1 MRQRLKSIIVAMVLM
16 EVGFFLLSNF
26 DCAYFSVA
34 AASKSEDIKTLK
46 NQQKQLKSQ
55 ISKTDK
61 KLSDTR
67 KNTKQLLQ
75 DLEKLNV
82 DIEQRD
88 VEINHRSKEIET
100 FQSQID
106 SLNQSVQKLSKQYD
120 EMRKKYAD
128 MVYYAYITKNR
139 QDKYLFLL
147 SSKSF
152 QEGYRRF
159 QYLSDLAEMR
169 KQQSISL
176 QKTKSDIQTRRDE
189 IKSIMQKTESLLKQQ
204 EQEKAYAVRQ
214 KQQKSTLVESLRLHE
229 KELKSELRKQQI
241 SADNLNQK
249 IQDIIARQAAA
260 AAERQRKQAAQKAAS
275 AKKNNASSKATTQKT
290 SANNTISS
298 KSNASSS
305 YAMTSE
311 EKVIAGGFAK
321 NKGLLMWPVKGTIVG
336 KYGKQPHPV
345 LKDVT
350 INNKGI
356 YISAVP
362 GSKASAVYD
371 GMVSQCFSVPGG
383 NNAVIVR
390 HGNYLTVYANLTE
403 LYVKNGQNIK
413 RGTPIGKIYQE
424 TDNRNKTTLFFQVW
438 QEKTLLNPQVWL
450 HK

>member
-1 MRQRLKSIIVAMVLM
+1 MILL
-16 EVGFFLLSNF
+16 EVGFFLLSGYGYSF
-26 DCAYFSVA
+26 FSA
-34 AASKSEDIKTLK
+34 EAASKGEDIKTLK
-46 NQQKQLKSQ
+46 NQQKHLKNQ

-106 SLNQSVQKLSKQYD
+106 SLNQSVKKLSKQYD

-159 QYLSDLAEMR
+159 QYLADLAEMR

-176 QKTKSDIQTRRDE
+176 QKTKSDIQMRRDE
-189 IKSIMQKTESLLKQQ
+189 IKLIKQKTEVLLKQQ

-214 KQQKSTLVESLRLHE
+214 KQQKSNLVESLRLHE
-229 KELKSELRKQQI
+229 KELKTELRNQQI

-260 AAERQRKQAAQKAAS
+260 AAERQRKLAAQKAAS
-275 AKKNNASSKATTQKT
+275 AKKSGASSTTTKKT
-290 SANNTISS
+290 TINSNTTDTKSS
-298 KSNASSS
+298 VSSS
-305 YAMTSE
+305 YAMTNE
-311 EKVIAGGFAK
+311 ERVIAGGFAK

-350 INNKGI
+350 ISNKGV

-362 GSKASAVYD
+362 GSKASVVYD
-371 GMVSQCFSVPGG
+371 GTVSQCFSVPGG

-390 HGNYLTVYANLTE
+390 HGNYLTVYANLTD

-413 RGTPIGKIYQE
+413 RGMPIGKIYQE

>member
-1 MRQRLKSIIVAMVLM
+1 MRQQLKHIIVAMILL
-16 EVGFFLLSNF
+16 EVGFFLLHDF
-26 DCAYFSVA
+26 ECAFFSV

-46 NQQKQLKSQ
+46 NQQKQLKNQ

-67 KNTKQLLQ
+67 KSTKQLLQ

-100 FQSQID
+100 YQGQID

-176 QKTKSDIQTRRDE
+176 QKTKSDIQVRRDE
-189 IKSIMQKTESLLKQQ
+189 IKLIKQKTESLLKQQ
-204 EQEKAYAVRQ
+204 EQEKVYALRQ
-214 KQQKSTLVESLRLHE
+214 KQQKSNLVESLRLHE

-260 AAERQRKQAAQKAAS
+260 AAERQRKLAAQKAAS
-275 AKKNNASSKATTQKT
+275 SKKNSTSSKTTTQQT
-290 SANNTISS
+290 ANNSKTTAS

-311 EKVIAGGFAK
+311 ERVIAGGFAK

-350 INNKGI
+350 INNKGV

-371 GMVSQCFSVPGG
+371 GTVSQCFSVPGG

-413 RGTPIGKIYQE
+413 RGAPIGKIYQE
-424 TDNRNKTTLFFQVW
+424 TDNKNKTTLFFQVW

>member
-1 MRQRLKSIIVAMVLM
+1 MRQQLKHIIVAMILL
-16 EVGFFLLSNF
+16 EVGFFLLPDF
-26 DCAYFSVA
+26 GCAFLTV

-46 NQQKQLKSQ
+46 NQQKQLKNQ

-67 KNTKQLLQ
+67 KSTKQLLQ

-100 FQSQID
+100 FQIQID
-106 SLNQSVQKLSKQYD
+106 SLNHSVQKLSKQYD

-176 QKTKSDIQTRRDE
+176 QKTKSDIQARRDE
-189 IKSIMQKTESLLKQQ
+189 IKLIKQKTESLLKQQ
-204 EQEKAYAVRQ
+204 EQEKVYAVRQ
-214 KQQKSTLVESLRLHE
+214 KQQKSNLVESLRLHE

-260 AAERQRKQAAQKAAS
+260 AAERQRKLAAQKAAS
-275 AKKNNASSKATTQKT
+275 AKKSSASSKTTTQQT
-290 SANNTISS
+290 ANNNKTAAS

-305 YAMTSE
+305 YAMTRE
-311 EKVIAGGFAK
+311 ERVIAGGFAK

-350 INNKGI
+350 INNKGV

-371 GMVSQCFSVPGG
+371 GTVSQCFSVPGG

-413 RGTPIGKIYQE
+413 RGAPIGKIYQE
-424 TDNRNKTTLFFQVW
+424 TDNKNKTTLFFQVW